1 MSNGLFDLNTERGK
15 AQMAQATRVLFE
27 HFMERNK
34 TWSEMLADACTP
46 KTCISCGSKT
56 QPCCGH

>member
-15 AQMAQATRVLFE
+15 AHMAQATRVLFE
-27 HFMERNK
+27 HVMEQRK
-34 TWSEMLADACTP
+34 VWSEMLADARQP